1 MYRIVLIDV
10 MYGQGF
16 RPNPPRT
23 VYETSD
29 ITDAYQK
36 HTEYTKEYPWYK
48 VVLEQAVP
56 RVVWERIK

>member
-10 MYGQGF
+10 MCGQGF
-16 RPNPPRT
+16 CPDPPRT

-29 ITDAYQK
+29 LMDAYQK
-36 HTEYTKEYPWYK
+36 HAEYTKEYPWHK